1 MRMVELIMTDYD
13 NDDDDDHDNS
23 QYIRALSQ
31 TAPTWVNVTSSLSIS
46 ICGLG

>member
-23 QYIRALSQ
+23 QYIGHCLK
-31 TAPTWVNVTSSLSIS
+31 PHLL
-46 ICGLG
+46 GLMVAQ